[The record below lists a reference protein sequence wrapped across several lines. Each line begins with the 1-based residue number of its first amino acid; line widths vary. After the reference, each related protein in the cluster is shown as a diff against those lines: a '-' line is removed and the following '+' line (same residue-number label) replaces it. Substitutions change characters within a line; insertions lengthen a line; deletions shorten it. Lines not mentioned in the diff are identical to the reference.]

1 MTKQPTT
8 PPPERASDSVNNEG
22 KHTSVEEDT
31 EEGQCRVSTRLA
43 KKRKSIEQEPHEEE
57 PETAKP
63 ARPVRKAARRIRSV
77 NTSPRTLEKK
87 ATSRGRP
94 SLDQVAEAQEAGQS
108 AYPTPRKTPR
118 RIVAH
123 DDELAPAEGSRKND
137 GLILLL
143 RVMEE
148 AEESDSDGDS
158 DRGDGAS
165 PPPGPRFRAGYQQ
178 EGPPRPFALSY
189 ADPYPTLSPYTLPR
203 LRSQYP
209 CGFWYK
215 DYFDDF

>member
-8 PPPERASDSVNNEG
+8 PSPER
-22 KHTSVEEDT
+22 
-31 EEGQCRVSTRLA
+31 
-43 KKRKSIEQEPHEEE
+43 HEEE

-63 ARPVRKAARRIRSV
+63 ARPVRKAARRTRSA

-87 ATSRGRP
+87 ATSRGKP

-118 RIVAH
+118 RIVVH
-123 DDELAPAEGSRKND
+123 DELPPAEGSRKND

-148 AEESDSDGDS
+148 AEESDSDRDS

-165 PPPGPRFRAGYQQ
+165 RLRAGYQQ
-178 EGPPRPFALSY
+178 EGFLI
-189 ADPYPTLSPYTLPR
+189 
-203 LRSQYP
+203 
-209 CGFWYK
+209 
-215 DYFDDF
+215 